1 MFPCQQQ
8 QTSIGVLATKP
19 GLNDACQAI
28 ASCLGMATDGPFVG
42 PRDPVEDGTAAQTLS
57 VHGDESDDEVLVN
70 EESLPP
76 TAVVLGNGASEQVG
90 GIPLPIGPL
99 VYNVAR
105 EGRST
110 GSDEAGILHC
120 TWKL

>member
-57 VHGDESDDEVLVN
+57 V
-70 EESLPP
+70 P
-76 TAVVLGNGASEQVG
+76 VVLGNGASEQVG

-105 EGRST
+105 EGALEAT
-110 GSDEAGILHC
+110 EAGTSIGHPE
-120 TWKL
+120 TT

>member
-1 MFPCQQQ
+1 M
-8 QTSIGVLATKP
+8 LATKP

-28 ASCLGMATDGPFVG
+28 ASCLGM
-42 PRDPVEDGTAAQTLS
+42 AAQTLS

>member
-1 MFPCQQQ
+1 MHVKRLLLVWAWQ
-8 QTSIGVLATKP
+8 L
-19 GLNDACQAI
+19 
-28 ASCLGMATDGPFVG
+28 MGPLW
-42 PRDPVEDGTAAQTLS
+42 DPVIQWRIAAQTLS